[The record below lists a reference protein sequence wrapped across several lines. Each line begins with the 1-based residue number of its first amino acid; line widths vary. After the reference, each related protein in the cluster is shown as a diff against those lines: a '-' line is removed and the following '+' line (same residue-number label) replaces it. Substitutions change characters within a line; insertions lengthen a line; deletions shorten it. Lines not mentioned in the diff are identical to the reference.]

1 MSKSKMKSVAVLVGI
16 CAVFD
21 LCLSYYHTHS
31 MLGAIVGIVLG
42 LGSTAFFVWLYYE
55 DLP

>member
-1 MSKSKMKSVAVLVGI
+1 MSTSKMKSVAVTVGI

-21 LCLSYYHTHS
+21 FGLSYYHTHS

-42 LGSTAFFVWLYYE
+42 LGSTAFYL
-55 DLP
+55 

>member
-1 MSKSKMKSVAVLVGI
+1 MSKSKTVTILVGLG
-16 CAVFD
+16 AVFD
-21 LCLSYYHTHS
+21 LCLSYYRTHS

-42 LGSTAFFVWLYYE
+42 LGSTAFFIWIHYK